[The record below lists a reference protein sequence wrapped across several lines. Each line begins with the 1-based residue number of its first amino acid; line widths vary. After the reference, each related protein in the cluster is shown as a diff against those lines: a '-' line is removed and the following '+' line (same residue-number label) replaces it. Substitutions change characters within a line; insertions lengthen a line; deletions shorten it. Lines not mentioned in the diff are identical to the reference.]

1 MSDSLGLSQ
10 CNRQP
15 MGFLAL
21 RTLPF
26 NWSGLCF
33 ELLIGA
39 PTELLWRAE
48 VHVTHKILLSLFF
61 FEGGSSTTVPLTIHY
76 RTLIGIGMLGMLL

>member
-10 CNRQP
+10 CNGQP

-33 ELLIGA
+33 ELIIGA

-61 FEGGSSTTVPLTIHY
+61 FEGGAQQRFHLRYTVANW
-76 RTLIGIGMLGMLL
+76 LIVSYPIWSL